1 MSVPWAVLVAGG
13 YLLGSVSFSLLVV
26 RIVTRVDLR
35 SVGSGNAGAT
45 NVLRA
50 SGRWPALLV
59 LLLDVA
65 KGIVPVRVAQSL
77 GAPAE
82 VAAGAGLAA
91 IVGHVFPV
99 WFGFRGGRG
108 VATGFGVFVAL
119 FPIAAVAALVVFLG
133 LVVFTRLVSF
143 GSIVAAALVPVFAL
157 WGARWG
163 LSPPLSGTT
172 LALAAACSGVVLLRH
187 ASNLKRLITGTE
199 RRLGEKRS
207 AT

>member
-1 MSVPWAVLVAGG
+1 MSVPWGVLVAGG

-119 FPIAAVAALVVFLG
+119 FPLAAVAALAVFLV
-133 LVVFTRLVSF
+133 LVVLTRLVSF

-157 WGARWG
+157 WGARRG
-163 LSPPLSGTT
+163 LSPPLTGTT
-172 LALAAACSGVVLLRH
+172 LALTAACSGVVLLRH
-187 ASNLKRLITGTE
+187 VSNLKRLIAGTE

-207 AT
+207 AA